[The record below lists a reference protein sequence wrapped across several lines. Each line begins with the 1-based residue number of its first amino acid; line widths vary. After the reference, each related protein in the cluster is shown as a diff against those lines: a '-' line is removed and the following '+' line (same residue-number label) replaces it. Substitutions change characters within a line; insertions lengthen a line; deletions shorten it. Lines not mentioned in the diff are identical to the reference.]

1 MLEGVTLR
9 GGRFCEV
16 GLVGVSFMLDT
27 QSTARTRVII
37 SLRRI
42 ASQISTH
49 RVVSERK
56 DPPSD
61 ALVGGKERMEK
72 TNLGEIM
79 SYIIIEEENPNGE
92 VAHNKNDERLVSKR
106 R

>member
-1 MLEGVTLR
+1 M
-9 GGRFCEV
+9 
-16 GLVGVSFMLDT
+16 
-27 QSTARTRVII
+27 
-37 SLRRI
+37 
-42 ASQISTH
+42 
-49 RVVSERK
+49 SERK